1 MVTLD
6 VFAVEDFWWLLMK
19 FERLLFLVT
28 HDSYLAAYVFW
39 VTHNLLAAQ
48 VFWVTHDFELLMFFV
63 FHDF

>member
-1 MVTLD
+1 MVTPD

-48 VFWVTHDFELLMFFV
+48 VFWVTHDF
-63 FHDF
+63 